1 MPQKSYLFVSEN
13 ALCKRM
19 HRHKIMYKYVCKFVH
34 FNTNFILLLKFT
46 FFGYGLTLN
55 YDAAGSNKYPGQ
67 QMVVKEVVLFHL
79 HVTAELVISV
89 NGDNFVA
96 FT

>member
-1 MPQKSYLFVSEN
+1 
-13 ALCKRM
+13 
-19 HRHKIMYKYVCKFVH
+19 MYKYVCKLVH

-46 FFGYGLTLN
+46 CYMFFGYGLTLN

-67 QMVVKEVVLFHL
+67 QMVVKEVVQFHL